1 MDTYHYFSSESRAA
15 LHGFTD
21 DASGAKLPAEDGPW
35 RLVRTVDPGL
45 GWAGPIDLSAVE
57 AGVRVNGF
65 FLFESDAPLHFDETP
80 HRAKD
85 FM

>member
-1 MDTYHYFSSESRAA
+1 MRVYHYFRSERTSE

-21 DASGAKLPAEDGPW
+21 DPSGAKLPAEDGPW
-35 RLVRTVDPGL
+35 RFVRTVDPGQ
-45 GWAGPIDLSAVE
+45 GWAAPIDLSAVE

-65 FLFESDAPLHFDETP
+65 YLFQSDAPLHFDETA
-80 HRAKD
+80 HRAGD

>member
-1 MDTYHYFSSESRAA
+1 MDTYHYFRSESRAA
-15 LHGFTD
+15 LHGFT
-21 DASGAKLPAEDGPW
+21 ATR
-35 RLVRTVDPGL
+35 RLKAPGRGRALAPLRTVDPGL

-65 FLFESDAPLHFDETP
+65 FLFESDAPLHLDGT
-80 HRAKD
+80 RTAKD

>member
-1 MDTYHYFSSESRAA
+1 MEAFHYFRSERQPI

-21 DASGAKLPAEDGPW
+21 DPSGAKLPAEDGPW
-35 RLVRTVDPGL
+35 RFVRTVDPGQ
-45 GWAGPIDLSAVE
+45 GWAAPIDLSAVE
-57 AGVRVNGF
+57 AGVRANGF
-65 FLFESDAPLHFDETP
+65 FLFEHEGELHFDETA

>member
-1 MDTYHYFSSESRAA
+1 MHAYHYFRSERQAA

-21 DASGAKLPAEDGPW
+21 DRSGTKLPAEGGPW
-35 RLVRTVDPGL
+35 RFVRTVEPGL
-45 GWAGPIDLSAVE
+45 GWAAPIDLSAVE
-57 AGVRVNGF
+57 AGVRANGF
-65 FLFESDAPLHFDETP
+65 FLFESDTDLHFDQTA